1 MFYFYIL
8 LFYSSS
14 ILLEYQYL
22 CNKITDEYI
31 LSFLIC
37 LSYTNIYILNET
49 YFKTNLIL
57 IENTLFLF
65 IYFFIFII
73 TLYSSIFYFLLY
85 SMQEFRVMN
94 HVYFIEN

>member
-22 CNKITDEYI
+22 CHKITNEYI

-49 YFKTNLIL
+49 YFKTNTI
-57 IENTLFLF
+57 ITENTIFLF
-65 IYFFIFII
+65 IYFFMFII

-85 SMQEFRVMN
+85 SMQEVRVMN